1 MSVSHMSVSHMSVSQ
16 FMVYS
21 TSREDAAES
30 GDPEDDRIV
39 NQARPFPQSSFRAAA
54 LEDPGAAR

>member
-54 LEDPGAAR
+54 